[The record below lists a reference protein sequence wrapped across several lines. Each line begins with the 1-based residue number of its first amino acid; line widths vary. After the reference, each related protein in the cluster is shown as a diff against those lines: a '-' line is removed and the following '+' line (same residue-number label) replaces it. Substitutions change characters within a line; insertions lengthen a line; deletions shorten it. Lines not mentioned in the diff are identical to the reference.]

1 SRGITPEMAA
11 AVSKLMRNQD
21 LIAAARKI
29 RVVTAFR
36 STLGLAGRLSTR
48 LQPNH
53 PTDDL
58 GGIAASI
65 LDGLLLGA
73 GDAVIGINPA
83 SDSPERTHRL
93 LAMLDE
99 IRQKLDIP
107 TQCCVLAHVTTTMAL
122 IAKGVPV
129 DLVFQSIA
137 GTEAANRAFGVSLA
151 LLTEARDAALAQKR
165 GSVGDNVMYFET
177 GQGSALSASAHHGV
191 DQ

>member
-1 SRGITPEMAA
+1 M
-11 AVSKLMRNQD
+11 
-21 LIAAARKI
+21 
-29 RVVTAFR
+29 
-36 STLGLAGRLSTR
+36 
-48 LQPNH
+48 
-53 PTDDL
+53 
-58 GGIAASI
+58 
-65 LDGLLLGA
+65 LLGA

-137 GTEAANRAFGVSLA
+137 GTEAANRSFGITLE
-151 LLTEARDAALAQKR
+151 LLREGREAALSLSR
-165 GSVGDNVMYFET
+165 GTLGDNVMYFET
-177 GQGSALSASAHHGV
+177 GQGSALSANGSIKPGWS
-191 DQ
+191 